1 MASFVLRGR
10 TQTQEAVTLHRML
23 QRSDEVRVTHLASMR
38 RFMTQY
44 PMSPKNPVSDPTTIK
59 VTEYRSKKLGTMIS
73 AVAPWHVA
81 SAGQARPSAGHALAS
96 KHHALKW
103 QEP

>member
-1 MASFVLRGR
+1 M
-10 TQTQEAVTLHRML
+10 HRMM
-23 QRSDEVRVTHLASMR
+23 QHCDEVQVTNRASMR

-73 AVAPWHVA
+73 AVASWHVA
-81 SAGQARPSAGHALAS
+81 STGQARPSGLHALAS
-96 KHHALKW
+96 KQHALKW